1 MNFEDLRKQ
10 HETEL
15 NNFSKDKI
23 YYVFGSTE
31 TEVINKLKKEYQ
43 LEPNQVTSIG
53 FGGYIK
59 KEYYEDFNTL
69 LENHFKEKREYTL
82 ANIYEVVQYYCW
94 DYEMYISL
102 SYDLDGL
109 LTKVI
114 GLTPKEVQAN
124 QKEINKA
131 WNDYKRE
138 FEKLNL

>member
-15 NNFSKDKI
+15 DTFSKNKI
-23 YYVFGSTE
+23 YYIFGSE
-31 TEVINKLKKEYQ
+31 TEVINKLKTDYG

-59 KEYYEDFNTL
+59 REYYEDFNTL
-69 LENHFKEKREYTL
+69 LDKHLKEKREYTL

-109 LTKVI
+109 LTNVI
-114 GLTPKEVQAN
+114 GLTPEEIQAN

>member
-53 FGGYIK
+53 FGG
-59 KEYYEDFNTL
+59 
-69 LENHFKEKREYTL
+69 
-82 ANIYEVVQYYCW
+82 
-94 DYEMYISL
+94 
-102 SYDLDGL
+102 
-109 LTKVI
+109 
-114 GLTPKEVQAN
+114 
-124 QKEINKA
+124 
-131 WNDYKRE
+131 
-138 FEKLNL
+138 